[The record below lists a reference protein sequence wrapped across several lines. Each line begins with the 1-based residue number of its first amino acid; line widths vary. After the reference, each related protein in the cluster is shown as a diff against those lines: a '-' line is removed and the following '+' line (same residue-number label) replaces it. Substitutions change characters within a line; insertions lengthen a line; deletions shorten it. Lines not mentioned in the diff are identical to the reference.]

1 MKVTVVVDNM
11 VPISAKSPFL
21 GEHGLSMLIETGTKK
36 ILLDSGQSEAVVHN
50 LSLLG
55 VHSRDLDAIA
65 ISHGHYDHTGGLVH
79 VLRHRRQPIPIFAHS
94 RIFAK
99 RYSVAGGSRSYIGL
113 PFAKEEA
120 DLLGAEWLLA
130 DEPREIVPGLWFS
143 GGMPRV
149 TGFEHGDDRL
159 VIPDTHGCDC
169 QDSILDDTSL
179 YYAGKNGLVVIG
191 GCTHSGLVNTVKR
204 GLELTGAK
212 RLAGWIGGTHLGP
225 VSKEQQDAT
234 MSLLRESRPDFI
246 AANHCTG
253 FDMMAELKA
262 SFGRKFIPAFVG
274 TVIEVD
280 D

>member
-1 MKVTVVVDNM
+1 MRVTVVVDNM

-21 GEHGLSMLIETGTKK
+21 GEHGLSLLIDTRTKK

-79 VLRHRRQPIPIFAHS
+79 VLQHRRRPIPIYAHS
-94 RIFAK
+94 RIFDK
-99 RYSVAGGSRSYIGL
+99 RYSVAGGGRSYIGL
-113 PFAKEEA
+113 PFAREAA
-120 DLLGAEWLLA
+120 DLLGAEWILA
-130 DEPREIVPGLWFS
+130 DEPLEIAPGLWFS

-149 TGFEHGDDRL
+149 TGFEQGDARL
-159 VIPDTHGCDC
+159 VIPDTQGCDC
-169 QDSILDDTSL
+169 QDIIPDDTAL

-225 VSKEQQDAT
+225 VSKEQQDMT
-234 MSLLRESRPDFI
+234 MSMLQENQPDFI

-253 FDMMAELKA
+253 FDMMAELRA
-262 SFGRKFIPAFVG
+262 SFGKRFIPGLVG

-280 D
+280 A